1 MRRNPIET
9 VLGALVLIIAVMF
22 VAFAYSTA
30 NVRSIRGY
38 EVSADFLKVGGL
50 QRGSDVRM
58 SGIPIGTVTGEDLD
72 PKSFLAKVTMTI
84 AGYVQLPAD
93 TEAVIVSD
101 GLLGGKY
108 VNLVPGQAADRI
120 APGGK
125 IAKTR
130 DFQSLEDL
138 VGQII
143 FLATQDPNKPADAG
157 DQPAAQPAGAAP
169 ADANSAAPTPGLPD
183 APK

>member
-1 MRRNPIET
+1 MKRNPIET
-9 VLGALVLIIAVMF
+9 VLGALVLVLSVMF

-38 EVSADFLKVGGL
+38 EISADFLKVGGL
-50 QRGSDVRM
+50 ERGSDVRM
-58 SGIPIGTVTGEDLD
+58 SGIPIGTVTREELD
-72 PKSFLAKVTMTI
+72 PKSFLARVTMT
-84 AGYVQLPAD
+84 VTSDVKLPTD
-93 TEAVIVSD
+93 TEASIVSD
-101 GLLGGKY
+101 GLLGSKY
-108 VNLVPGQAADRI
+108 VNLIPGRGNDNI

-143 FLATQDPNKPADAG
+143 FLATQDPNKPADNGTKAG
-157 DQPAAQPAGAAP
+157 DDTG
-169 ADANSAAPTPGLPD
+169 AAPTPGLPE